1 MPPCFLLRA
10 APASSLF
17 FWILAC
23 LLPQRGKKKKKRSR
37 MFGKICR
44 SVEHFLHWCKR
55 RGGQRGRGGSRSLE
69 LRVRAPGRGPRA
81 LQEGL
86 LSILDPFSGPATFA
100 SEETVIVP
108 PQQAPRSSE
117 LAGVSLI
124 PARSSSGKRS
134 GRRAGPPH
142 EDGVLGAAVARWPPN
157 ALDRGLAGRR
167 GGRFPAAPTDNL
179 NGTSTG
185 LSFGQFPSKH
195 TLSPPRT
202 LGRTMPRVPGGSPA
216 VAALGRAGV
225 SAAQG
230 SWRVGGGSKGSSAR
244 RERRVRVPGWVAARV
259 RRAARRDPA
268 GGGRGSAGKEEEEE
282 DREEAGGGRGRR
294 KRRRRRQRRRRRLL
308 SPPALRAEEFAA
320 RAAGLPQEPRD
331 ARRRRSSETR
341 SRGGGV
347 SSESSASRRRPGG
360 ARRARS
366 PPRLPAAAGGA
377 SPGPSPRPAPR
388 GRPGPLRDTI
398 QILLWDY

>member
-1 MPPCFLLRA
+1 MRTCLC
-10 APASSLF
+10 SLF
-17 FWILAC
+17 AGT
-23 LLPQRGKKKKKRSR
+23 LLNASLFSPARRSSFFSLFLDSRLSPPTERKKKKRSR

-230 SWRVGGGSKGSSAR
+230 SWRVGGRFFTIWNTRPNRSQGHLLSSS
-244 RERRVRVPGWVAARV
+244 
-259 RRAARRDPA
+259 
-268 GGGRGSAGKEEEEE
+268 GRQRS
-282 DREEAGGGRGRR
+282 RH
-294 KRRRRRQRRRRRLL
+294 RRRQ
-308 SPPALRAEEFAA
+308 SPAQGTSAVKVGR
-320 RAAGLPQEPRD
+320 GPRD
-331 ARRRRSSETR
+331 QRS
-341 SRGGGV
+341 
-347 SSESSASRRRPGG
+347 
-360 ARRARS
+360 
-366 PPRLPAAAGGA
+366 
-377 SPGPSPRPAPR
+377 
-388 GRPGPLRDTI
+388 
-398 QILLWDY
+398 